1 MIPPGRAP
9 NPWSRLSRKLAYE
22 NAWIQVFH
30 DEVLR
35 PDGKPGIYG
44 VMHPRT
50 HAVGVVAL
58 DERDRVLLVGQY
70 RYTLDRYSWEIP
82 EGGVPFDEDP
92 LEGARRE
99 LREETGIEAVNWRE
113 LGRVHLSNSITDEA
127 GVAYL
132 ATGLSDGVASPDGT
146 EEIEIRRVPFDEALA
161 MTRDGRITDLL
172 SVVALQQVALDRLAE
187 RAARATPEG

>member
-9 NPWSRLSRKLAYE
+9 NPWSRLSRRLAYE

-82 EGGVPFDEDP
+82 EGGVPIGENL
-92 LEGARRE
+92 LEGAQRE
-99 LREETGIEAVNWRE
+99 LAEETGFRAERWGE
-113 LGRVHLSNSITDEA
+113 LLRFSLSNSTTDETGA
-127 GVAYL
+127 LYL
-132 ATGLSDGVASPDGT
+132 ATDLVEGEASPDET
-146 EEIEIRRVPFDEALA
+146 EDLVLRWSPFDEALEQV
-161 MTRDGRITDLL
+161 RSGELFDSIT
-172 SVVALQQVALDRLAE
+172 QIGIMRVALDRAV
-187 RAARATPEG
+187 GGS